1 MPLGKRT
8 AKITKFYIEART
20 IGVFI
25 EYSNMLFVIVLQK
38 KMAQRAKF
46 RQKCKFR
53 LTVLYRAEFATPLLK
68 VTLHLPRRHS
78 YPAAC
83 LSCLRPACSC

>member
-20 IGVFI
+20 IGVFMK
-25 EYSNMLFVIVLQK
+25 YSNILFVIVLQK
-38 KMAQRAKF
+38 KMALRAKF
-46 RQKCKFR
+46 RQNCKFR
-53 LTVLYRAEFATPLLK
+53 LIVICRAELEASLLTI
-68 VTLHLPRRHS
+68 TLHLPRRHS
-78 YPAAC
+78 FPAAC